1 MHRLPVYVFAAVT
14 AVIAIADIWVFVQLD
29 NKDVGVVLLVI
40 VLVDLA
46 LLLLLLWPTRERK
59 RKPRHDP
66 APEPEAVPRRAKF
79 TTSMTAHDDDLDE
92 EQFPDFLRRTPDTV
106 EP

>member
-29 NKDVGVVLLVI
+29 NKDVGIVLLAI

-46 LLLLLLWPTRERK
+46 LLLLLLWSTRERK
-59 RKPRHDP
+59 PHP
-66 APEPEAVPRRAKF
+66 EPVPEPEAVPRRAKF
-79 TTSMTAHDDDLDE
+79 TTSMTTHDDGIDE
-92 EQFPDFLRRTPDTV
+92 EQFPDFLRRSTDTV